1 MLLSSLQLLTPLVLL
16 FIVTTSTISIKNAVL
31 KNLAILI
38 GKQLCWSLFLINLE
52 VYKPAT
58 LLQRDS
64 DASVFLWILRN
75 FYKGLFQRTSVN
87 DCFWTL
93 LIQSGRYINR
103 KNRDV
108 FRDDNQRRFQNPMK
122 HLRWSFLQK

>member
-31 KNLAILI
+31 KNLTILI

-64 DASVFLWILRN
+64 DASVFL
-75 FYKGLFQRTSVN
+75 
-87 DCFWTL
+87 
-93 LIQSGRYINR
+93 
-103 KNRDV
+103 
-108 FRDDNQRRFQNPMK
+108 
-122 HLRWSFLQK
+122 